1 MTIVI
6 TLPDEISDET
16 AAHIVDLCYQLGHV
30 LEGHYYGQIRRYC
43 QRECPPPFDDGNR
56 CRSSR
61 SWISRSKR
69 PYAVNVKPVG
79 LTPCGLYI
87 FGDFCY

>member
-6 TLPDEISDET
+6 TLPDKVSDET

-43 QRECPPPFDDGNR
+43 QRECPPPFDDGEQMPLFPELD
-56 CRSSR
+56 
-61 SWISRSKR
+61 I
-69 PYAVNVKPVG
+69 P
-79 LTPCGLYI
+79 
-87 FGDFCY
+87 F

>member
-30 LEGHYYGQIRRYC
+30 LEGCYSARK
-43 QRECPPPFDDGNR
+43 FDPQNQG
-56 CRSSR
+56 
-61 SWISRSKR
+61 ISKR
-69 PYAVNVKPVG
+69 
-79 LTPCGLYI
+79 
-87 FGDFCY
+87 